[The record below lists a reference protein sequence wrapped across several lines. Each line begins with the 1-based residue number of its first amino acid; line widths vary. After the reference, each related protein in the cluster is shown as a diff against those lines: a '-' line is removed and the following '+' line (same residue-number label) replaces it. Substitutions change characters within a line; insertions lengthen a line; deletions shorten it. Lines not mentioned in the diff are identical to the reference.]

1 VINKLSPIKTLF
13 FYKSFYQGLPMRKQ
27 DFAHTNI
34 YLTVTSTK
42 DEHYIKKSIN
52 VPLKKLSAFF

>member
-1 VINKLSPIKTLF
+1 MKQTIANKNLI
-13 FYKSFYQGLPMRKQ
+13 FYKSFYQGLPIRKQ

-42 DEHYIKKSIN
+42 DEHYTN
-52 VPLKKLSAFF
+52 VQLKKVIYSKKK

>member
-1 VINKLSPIKTLF
+1 
-13 FYKSFYQGLPMRKQ
+13 MRKQ

-42 DEHYIKKSIN
+42 DEHCTVEKVISLVGI
-52 VPLKKLSAFF
+52 SGR

>member
-1 VINKLSPIKTLF
+1 
-13 FYKSFYQGLPMRKQ
+13 MRKQ

-42 DEHYIKKSIN
+42 DEHYTN
-52 VPLKKLSAFF
+52 VQLKKVIYSKKK

>member
-1 VINKLSPIKTLF
+1 MKQTIANKNLI
-13 FYKSFYQGLPMRKQ
+13 FYKSFYQGLPIRKQ

-42 DEHYIKKSIN
+42 DEHYIK
-52 VPLKKLSAFF
+52 